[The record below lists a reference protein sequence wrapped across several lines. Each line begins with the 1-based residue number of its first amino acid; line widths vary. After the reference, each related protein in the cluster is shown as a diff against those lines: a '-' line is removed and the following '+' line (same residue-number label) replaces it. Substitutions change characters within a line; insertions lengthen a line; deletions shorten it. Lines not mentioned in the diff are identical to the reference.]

1 MSKMAMNPDGELSID
16 VSQIAPLHLELESS
30 RAHDVVG
37 PYGAFVATMAP
48 ADHAPLPWGAPPYS
62 PTEWR
67 SPTPSE
73 PSTGRTSRALDSLA
87 VVPLGIWKR
96 VALYGFLFFVF
107 GNLLR
112 CGGLSTFTNVSCA
125 LVVALGLAG
134 VVASA
139 QRNP

>member
-1 MSKMAMNPDGELSID
+1 MAGMSKLAMIPDGELSID
-16 VSQIAPLHLELESS
+16 VSQIAPVHLELESA

-48 ADHAPLPWGAPPYS
+48 ADQASSPWGAPPYS
-62 PTEWR
+62 HTTSRPPAPR
-67 SPTPSE
+67 A
-73 PSTGRTSRALDSLA
+73 GVTSRALDSLA
-87 VVPLGIWKR
+87 AVPVGIWKR
-96 VALYGFLFFVF
+96 FALYGSLFFVF

-125 LVVALGLAG
+125 LVVVLGLAG

-139 QRNP
+139 QRSP

>member
-1 MSKMAMNPDGELSID
+1 MIPDGELSID
-16 VSQIAPLHLELESS
+16 LSQIAPVHLELESA

-48 ADHAPLPWGAPPYS
+48 ADQAPLTWGSPPYS
-62 PTEWR
+62 HSASRP
-67 SPTPSE
+67 PAPSE
-73 PSTGRTSRALDSLA
+73 PSTGATSRALDSLA
-87 VVPLGIWKR
+87 VVPVGVWKR
-96 VALYGFLFFVF
+96 FALYGFFFFVF

-125 LVVALGLAG
+125 LVVALGLVG
-134 VVASA
+134 VVVSA

>member
-1 MSKMAMNPDGELSID
+1 MTPNGELSID
-16 VSQIAPLHLELESS
+16 VSQIAPVQLELESA

-48 ADHAPLPWGAPPYS
+48 ADQAPPPWGAPAYS
-62 PTEWR
+62 HTGWR
-67 SPTPSE
+67 PPVPSAR
-73 PSTGRTSRALDSLA
+73 STGASSRALDSLA
-87 VVPLGIWKR
+87 VVPVGVWKR
-96 VALYGFLFFVF
+96 FALYGALFFVF

-125 LVVALGLAG
+125 LVVAVGLAG
-134 VVASA
+134 IVACA

>member
-1 MSKMAMNPDGELSID
+1 MSKVAMIPDGELSID
-16 VSQIAPLHLELESS
+16 LSQIAPMHLELESA

-48 ADHAPLPWGAPPYS
+48 ADQAPLTWGSPPYS
-62 PTEWR
+62 HTGSRPAA
-67 SPTPSE
+67 PCE
-73 PSTGRTSRALDSLA
+73 PSTGATSRALDSLA
-87 VVPLGIWKR
+87 VVPVGVWKR
-96 VALYGFLFFVF
+96 IALYGFLFFVF

-125 LVVALGLAG
+125 LVVALGLVG
-134 VVASA
+134 VVVSA